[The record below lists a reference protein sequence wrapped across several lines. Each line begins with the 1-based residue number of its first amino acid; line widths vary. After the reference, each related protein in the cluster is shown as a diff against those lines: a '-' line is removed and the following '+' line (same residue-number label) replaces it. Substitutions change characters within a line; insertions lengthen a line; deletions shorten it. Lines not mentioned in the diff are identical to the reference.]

1 MVYHGLSQRKQEK
14 GTVDRW
20 CVRVV
25 KGLRPTRTFS
35 GTRDYDSQKPSQEQ
49 GLRPVKTFS
58 GKSDPGGIRTHPLL
72 NKDLQ
77 DRPGSQKYTNHTPL
91 YSHPLPTIGDRRSAM
106 CEKFRSTGERKHQ
119 VVSEDFISP
128 LSTVPTRVD
137 GRVGQVVSFHRERGF
152 LRDSPV

>member
-72 NKDLQ
+72 NKDL
-77 DRPGSQKYTNHTPL
+77 
-91 YSHPLPTIGDRRSAM
+91 
-106 CEKFRSTGERKHQ
+106 
-119 VVSEDFISP
+119 
-128 LSTVPTRVD
+128 
-137 GRVGQVVSFHRERGF
+137 
-152 LRDSPV
+152 